1 MQKNVRSNIQQL
13 LENKVEGRINVMV
26 LRSNA
31 LLDLEKPGVTVPGVR
46 ISASS
51 IFYMD
56 GTVKTKLI
64 LPHGIVTIT
73 VKKFL

>member
-13 LENKVEGRINVMV
+13 LENKVEGIINVMV

-31 LLDLEKPGVTVPGVR
+31 LLNLEKPGVR

>member
-13 LENKVEGRINVMV
+13 LENKVEGIINVMV

-31 LLDLEKPGVTVPGVR
+31 LLDLEKPGVR
-46 ISASS
+46 ISALS

-73 VKKFL
+73 VKIIL